1 VQGVSRKQVAWLNLK
16 RTTEARL
23 DKAIA
28 KINSE
33 YKKYR
38 LIECWGSGSSV
49 SADGKLWDL
58 YEDNLLSEY
67 HIRYGS
73 YGGIAYYHVS
83 DTYIAL
89 FSRFIPC
96 GVYEAIYI
104 LDGLLRV
111 SLNISAIW
119 LVANENHLH
128 LSINTDNSFLC
139 TIMRCN
145 IIDHNFAKSDFKCV
159 A

>member
-1 VQGVSRKQVAWLNLK
+1 MRKELALISSKEASNRLNVPEL
-16 RTTEARL
+16 
-23 DKAIA
+23 
-28 KINSE
+28 
-33 YKKYR
+33 
-38 LIECWGSGSSV
+38 
-49 SADGKLWDL
+49 
-58 YEDNLLSEY
+58 
-67 HIRYGS
+67 
-73 YGGIAYYHVS
+73 
-83 DTYIAL
+83 AL
-89 FSRFIPC
+89 GQLAMDRKW
-96 GVYEAIYI
+96 
-104 LDGLLRV
+104 V